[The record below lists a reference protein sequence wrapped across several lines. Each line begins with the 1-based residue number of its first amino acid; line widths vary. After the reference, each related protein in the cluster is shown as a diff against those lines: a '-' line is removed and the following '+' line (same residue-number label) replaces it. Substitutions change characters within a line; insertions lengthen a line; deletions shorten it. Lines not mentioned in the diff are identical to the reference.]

1 MRVSRA
7 DDEEDSVP
15 LTMGPDGKI
24 TSQRKAKETEESV
37 YRRYL
42 LTMEKLAAA
51 EQLDCM
57 GKAADATTIRAA
69 VPPMFRGSTV
79 EDLKNIIASFN
90 TMKATL
96 GSEAKFLEL
105 EKAISRDLRLSN
117 AKACTARDF
126 SDKLMLTLTTSL
138 GSSARGGGKA
148 STYLPPH
155 KRGGGSHKKPPGL
168 CNAFKEGNCVRGP
181 QCKFRHG

>member
-79 EDLKNIIASFN
+79 ERRPQEHHCQLQHN
-90 TMKATL
+90 
-96 GSEAKFLEL
+96 E
-105 EKAISRDLRLSN
+105 SN
-117 AKACTARDF
+117 PWF
-126 SDKLMLTLTTSL
+126 
-138 GSSARGGGKA
+138 
-148 STYLPPH
+148 
-155 KRGGGSHKKPPGL
+155 
-168 CNAFKEGNCVRGP
+168 
-181 QCKFRHG
+181 